1 MTVMT
6 QDANFSSL
14 PSNASHFSNNTDQFG
29 FDAELHQHGK
39 NKAPMFHF
47 HDFYEYVIYLGREP
61 ARYRLLDQE
70 YEVNFGDIVRCD
82 LMDEHTWLIQDNEN
96 HMRFS
101 VGLTFSFVMSCST
114 KDDNLIQIFSR
125 NGNSYP
131 VLHLGSLDIHKYI
144 DLIGAYQ
151 NCTLEH
157 GKMVFQLGIL
167 HQMLAYLQ
175 DDFLRLNSGGAIL
188 TRQDNL
194 VCELINYINLHLG
207 EDLSLKTLGKVTN
220 YNPTYLSRT
229 FKNLTRSSLKLYIDQ
244 KRIHTATLLMGKG
257 TPLTEIA
264 MEVGFQ
270 NYCTFYN
277 TFRRIMGS
285 SPESYAKAQARQERQ
300 ERQERAQDQDT
311 GSALWTL
318 AEEVRSPGV

>member
-1 MTVMT
+1 MRRLYGVSDMPQELNTSAFPS
-6 QDANFSSL
+6 DA
-14 PSNASHFSNNTDQFG
+14 AHFSNNTDQFG
-29 FDAELHQHGK
+29 FDAELHQSGK
-39 NKAPMFHF
+39 NKADLFHF
-47 HDFYEYVIYLGREP
+47 HDFYEFVIYLGEEP
-61 ARYRLLDQE
+61 AKFRLLDQE

-82 LMDEHTWLIQDNEN
+82 LMDEHMWLIKEN
-96 HMRFS
+96 DRHMRFS
-101 VGLTFSFVMSCST
+101 VGLTFNFVMSCST
-114 KDDNLIQIFSR
+114 KSDNLIQIFSR

-144 DLIGAYQ
+144 DLINAFQ
-151 NCTLEH
+151 ECTLEH

-175 DDFLRLNSGGAIL
+175 DDFLRFNSDGATL

-194 VCELINYINLHLG
+194 VCELINYINLHIG

-229 FKNLTRSSLKLYIDQ
+229 FKSITRSTLKLYIDE
-244 KRIHTATLLMGKG
+244 KRINTATLLMGKG

-277 TFRRIMGS
+277 TFRRIMGV
-285 SPESYAKAQARQERQ
+285 SPESYARTQGNEGKDGRRLVPWQ
-300 ERQERAQDQDT
+300 
-311 GSALWTL
+311 G
-318 AEEVRSPGV
+318 GN

>member
-1 MTVMT
+1 MPQELNVSAFPS
-6 QDANFSSL
+6 DA
-14 PSNASHFSNNTDQFG
+14 AHFSNNTDQFG
-29 FDAELHQHGK
+29 FDAELHQSGK
-39 NKAPMFHF
+39 NKAPLLHF
-47 HDFYEYVIYLGREP
+47 HDFYEFVIYLGKEP

-70 YEVNFGDIVRCD
+70 YEINFGDIVRCD
-82 LMDEHTWLIQDNEN
+82 LLDEHMWLIRDNEQ

-101 VGLTFSFVMSCST
+101 VGLTFNFVMSCST
-114 KDDNLIQIFSR
+114 KNDNLIQIFSR

-144 DLIGAYQ
+144 DLINAFQ
-151 NCTLEH
+151 ECTLEH

-175 DDFLRLNSGGAIL
+175 DDFLRFNSGGAPL

-194 VCELINYINLHLG
+194 VCELINYINLHIG
-207 EDLSLKTLGKVTN
+207 ENLSLKTLGRVTN

-229 FKNLTRSSLKLYIDQ
+229 FKSITRSTLKLYIDE
-244 KRIHTATLLMGKG
+244 KRINAATLLMGKG

-277 TFRRIMGS
+277 TFRRVMGV
-285 SPESYAKAQARQERQ
+285 SPEHYVRIQGNGEQENRRLVPWQ
-300 ERQERAQDQDT
+300 
-311 GSALWTL
+311 GS
-318 AEEVRSPGV
+318 GG

>member
-1 MTVMT
+1 MSQNLNPTAYPS
-6 QDANFSSL
+6 DA
-14 PSNASHFSNNTDQFG
+14 AHFSNNTDQFG
-29 FDAELHQHGK
+29 FDAELHQTGK
-39 NKAPMFHF
+39 NKAPLFHF
-47 HDFYEYVIYLGREP
+47 HDFYEFVIYLGKEP
-61 ARYRLLDQE
+61 AKYRLLDQE
-70 YEVNFGDIVRCD
+70 YEINFGDIVRCD
-82 LMDEHTWLIQDNEN
+82 LMDEHMWLIRDNDQ

-101 VGLTFSFVMSCST
+101 VGLTFNFVMSCST
-114 KDDNLIQIFSR
+114 KNDNLIQIFSR

-144 DLIGAYQ
+144 DLINAFQ
-151 NCTLEH
+151 DCSLEH

-175 DDFLRLNSGGAIL
+175 DDFLRFNSGGAPL

-194 VCELINYINLHLG
+194 VCELINYINLHIG
-207 EDLSLKTLGKVTN
+207 EDLSLKTLGRVTN

-229 FKNLTRSSLKLYIDQ
+229 FKNITRSTLKLYIDE
-244 KRIHTATLLMGKG
+244 KRINTATLLMGKG

-277 TFRRIMGS
+277 TFRRIMGV
-285 SPESYAKAQARQERQ
+285 SPESYAKTQGEGEKDSRRLVPWQ
-300 ERQERAQDQDT
+300 
-311 GSALWTL
+311 GN
-318 AEEVRSPGV
+318 G

>member
-1 MTVMT
+1 MSQNM
-6 QDANFSSL
+6 NLSPFSGT
-14 PSNASHFSNNTDQFG
+14 ASHFSNNTERFG
-29 FDAELHQHGK
+29 FDAELHQSGK

-47 HDFYEYVIYLGREP
+47 HDFYEYVIYLGKEP
-61 ARYRLLDQE
+61 ARYRLLDRE
-70 YEVNFGDIVRCD
+70 YEINFGDIVRSD
-82 LMDEHTWLIQDNEN
+82 LMDEHVWLINDNEE

-101 VGLTFSFVMSCST
+101 VGLTFHFVMSCST
-114 KDDNLIQIFSR
+114 KEDNLIQIFSR

-144 DLIGAYQ
+144 DLITAFQ
-151 NCTLEH
+151 DCTLEH
-157 GKMVFQLGIL
+157 GKTVFHLGIL

-229 FKNLTRSSLKLYIDQ
+229 FKNMTRSTLKLYIDQ
-244 KRIHTATLLMGKG
+244 KRIQTATLLMGKG

-277 TFRRIMGS
+277 TFRRIMGV
-285 SPESYAKAQARQERQ
+285 SPESYAKTQEHQAQGGELKTLTPETLERKQAR
-300 ERQERAQDQDT
+300 
-311 GSALWTL
+311 L
-318 AEEVRSPGV
+318 